1 MSGDAP
7 LTGRKVLA
15 IAVAA
20 FGVVIAANLV
30 LAWQAVGTFP
40 GTETANSYVAS
51 QNFNRTLAEAKAQEF
66 EEQMAALRAQHL
78 FAARQA
84 KQAADAEY
92 VARRDNHRREYERRS
107 YRPHPANRRGAA

>member
-1 MSGDAP
+1 MSAADTRRRWAREQIAKAGP
-7 LTGRKVLA
+7 VA
-15 IAVAA
+15 IYGSPEWADLSEREKWVSALR
-20 FGVVIAANLV
+20 F
-30 LAWQAVGTFP
+30 
-40 GTETANSYVAS
+40 
-51 QNFNRTLAEAKAQEF
+51 AEAKAQEF